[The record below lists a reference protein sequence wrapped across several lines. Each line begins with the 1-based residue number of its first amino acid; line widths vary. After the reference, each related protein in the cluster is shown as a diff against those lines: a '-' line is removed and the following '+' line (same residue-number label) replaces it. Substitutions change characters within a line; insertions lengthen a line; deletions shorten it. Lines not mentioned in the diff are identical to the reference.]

1 MYFIFNKK
9 LKLKLRHYMGIS
21 NRIYKLFNPIFL
33 VKRACKRLI
42 IKWSQIRGAFQMSVS
57 LRGEEGGGL

>member
-1 MYFIFNKK
+1 
-9 LKLKLRHYMGIS
+9 MGIS